1 MFASAFSKLIKK
13 NFNDTITLNDRQI
26 EENEIESK
34 ISCEMFETDN
44 VASLAKGGGNVL
56 LFIEIRNRLHTRTNR
71 CE

>member
-1 MFASAFSKLIKK
+1 
-13 NFNDTITLNDRQI
+13 LNDRQI

-34 ISCEMFETDN
+34 ISCEMFETDD